1 MLGPSGFFLPSG
13 PENADTA
20 SNDLELIHTSK
31 DGFNELYR
39 VCKSGRFFV
48 YKALKK
54 QYRGNLMYED
64 LLSKDF
70 NIGFSLTHPGLCQ
83 YFGKIRHPEIGSC
96 IVMEWIDGC
105 TLEELITTK
114 GISRQLAQKI
124 ICEICDALDYMHRK
138 QVIHRDLKPENIL
151 ITHNGQNVKIID
163 FGLSDADSFAAFK
176 APAGTRIYASP
187 ELLAGESIDN
197 RSDIWS
203 LGVIIEE
210 IHPYYKNVAARC
222 LLRDREKRLA
232 SAEEVK
238 RAVLNEGA
246 RKLWKAVLW
255 VAVCGVAAA
264 LAAGVIIKGFEPQQN
279 ADQSGEVQSEVSGE
293 APAEVSEQGQ
303 RLLETSGQEQQAAP
317 ELVPGSEVSEQESDQ
332 SVISGQKEQGLPE
345 ASAQSDTESTTQS
358 GTPEQ
363 GTGENATYLSTDFT
377 SEPSADSSATDQ
389 PSSETAA
396 ENIDTEALEDLFKEA
411 AGQIL

>member
-13 PENADTA
+13 PENTDTS

-39 VCKSGRFFV
+39 ICKNGRFFV
-48 YKALKK
+48 YKALKEEF
-54 QYRGNLMYED
+54 RGNLMYED
-64 LLSKDF
+64 LLTKDF
-70 NIGFSLTHPGLCQ
+70 DIGFSLNHSGICQ
-83 YFGKIRHPEIGSC
+83 YFGKICHPVIGNC
-96 IVMEWIDGC
+96 IVMEWVDGC
-105 TLEELITTK
+105 TLEELISTGNIT
-114 GISRQLAQKI
+114 RPLAEKI

-138 QVIHRDLKPENIL
+138 QIIHRDLKPENIL

-187 ELLAGESIDN
+187 ELMAGDAIDN

-203 LGVIIEE
+203 LGVIIGEM
-210 IHPYYKNVAARC
+210 HPYYRKVADRC
-222 LLRDREKRLA
+222 LMRDRAKRFA

-238 RAVLNEGA
+238 RAVLNEGV
-246 RKLWKAVLW
+246 RKFWKAVLW
-255 VAVCGVAAA
+255 IAVCGVLAA
-264 LAAGVIIKGFEPQQN
+264 LAAGIIIKGFEPQQN
-279 ADQSGEVQSEVSGE
+279 AEPSGEVQSEVAGE
-293 APAEVSEQGQ
+293 AQ
-303 RLLETSGQEQQAAP
+303 
-317 ELVPGSEVSEQESDQ
+317 SEVSEQESDQ
-332 SVISGQKEQGLPE
+332 SVISGQEEQGLPE

-363 GTGENATYLSTDFT
+363 GTGENATNLSTDFN

-396 ENIDTEALEDLFKEA
+396 ENINAEALEDLFKEA